1 MARMPKEGRQVMHTR
16 ILALIAAAAPLA
28 LLAWLGAG
36 TDSAETTETTPTARG
51 VGDCSQDDVL
61 IGLDCVSLD

>member
-1 MARMPKEGRQVMHTR
+1 MHTR

-36 TDSAETTETTPTARG
+36 TVSAETLEATPTALG
-51 VGDCSQDDVL
+51 VGDCNQDDVL
-61 IGLDCVSLD
+61 IGLGCVSLD